1 MRITVPKVTENV
13 TQKAQKVN
21 EKASKV
27 NENREG
33 VIENQQRLI
42 EKVIEKVAEN
52 IDFHHVQC
60 FYLDRVRSRIR
71 TDE

>member
-1 MRITVPKVTENV
+1 MKLTECFIWLTEKVI
-13 TQKAQKVN
+13 
-21 EKASKV
+21 EKALKV

-33 VIENQQRLI
+33 VIENQQPLI
-42 EKVIEKVAEN
+42 EKVIEQVAEN
-52 IDFHHVQC
+52 IDFHHVQW